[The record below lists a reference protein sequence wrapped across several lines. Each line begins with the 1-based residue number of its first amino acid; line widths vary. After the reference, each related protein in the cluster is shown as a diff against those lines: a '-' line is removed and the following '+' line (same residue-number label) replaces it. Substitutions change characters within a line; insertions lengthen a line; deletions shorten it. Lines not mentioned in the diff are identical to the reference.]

1 MRKWKLLIGKFWA
14 EKVYSWLFCCMAV
27 FWKYTMSN
35 FGSILN
41 QVVFILMGNNLV
53 INCYNLIFFLTK
65 MTKISCRYF
74 YRILRK
80 TRNSHT
86 SGLWEWLP
94 IHWLSLQRNR
104 LKDYTFTLM
113 LHQPNFN
120 HQAGM
125 QRSLQASTT
134 CTNRFSPCSA
144 AENLCPVS
152 SHTLCYQ
159 VLLFWF
165 NISVAHSLAIMFFS
179 S

>member
-14 EKVYSWLFCCMAV
+14 EKVYSWLFYCMAV
-27 FWKYTMSN
+27 FRKYPMSN

-104 LKDYTFTLM
+104 DLKTIPSPWCFTNPTLIIRQVCKEVYRHQ
-113 LHQPNFN
+113 LHAQTGF
-120 HQAGM
+120 HRVQ
-125 QRSLQASTT
+125 LLKT
-134 CTNRFSPCSA
+134 SA
-144 AENLCPVS
+144 LYLP
-152 SHTLCYQ
+152 TLYVTRCCFL
-159 VLLFWF
+159 V
-165 NISVAHSLAIMFFS
+165 
-179 S
+179 